1 MSVMQCPIC
10 KTTLEQAGRT
20 YTCETCQGSWVRSD
34 VLVPLLEQSASTLVQ
49 LDWQKSGEVHMRA
62 CPECGEQMQTVKL
75 GTVNLDRH
83 EPHGVWFDKKELAEL
98 LSEAKDFRAQL
109 PPHETLIHKL
119 RRIFDRK

>member
-1 MSVMQCPIC
+1 MQCPIC

-20 YTCETCQGSWVRSD
+20 YRCETCDGSWVRSD
-34 VLVPLLEQSASTLVQ
+34 VLVPLLEQSASTLVE
-49 LDWQKSGEVHMRA
+49 LDWEKSAEDHHRT
-62 CPECGEQMQTVKL
+62 CPECGASMQTVKL

-98 LSEAKDFRAQL
+98 LSEAKEFRAHL
-109 PPHETLIHKL
+109 PPHETLMHKL